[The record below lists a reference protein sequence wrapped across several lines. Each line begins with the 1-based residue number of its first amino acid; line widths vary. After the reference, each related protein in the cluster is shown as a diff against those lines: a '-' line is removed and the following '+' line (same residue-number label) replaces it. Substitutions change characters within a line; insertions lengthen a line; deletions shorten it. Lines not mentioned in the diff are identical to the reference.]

1 MPPPISIHG
10 RRLQLMSNGLSVDGR
25 MLGAGPTAM
34 GRGKTIYVDSAV
46 AGSDGSSPASALATL
61 DEAFAKCTAN
71 QGDVIIVMPNHA
83 ETITGAGGITH
94 DVAGVSVIGLGNYNQ
109 RPRFLMD
116 AGTAVTYL
124 VSAADAFISGLEFA
138 SGHSNVVTC
147 FNVTGVGCW
156 IDDCKFRNNTTN
168 EDFLTCIKAT
178 GADASANGL
187 KVTRCDWYTIDTDDS
202 AMISF
207 VGSAA
212 DVIIGGS
219 PEMGNR
225 MLSSSATAAQ
235 LITCATGKLLTNAD
249 IGYNRCINAMT
260 SGELFISNDGTTNT
274 GFIHNNFSGHADVTG
289 AHDPGWTTGGWRLFN
304 NLSASVDTLQGV
316 VVPAADVDL

>member
-1 MPPPISIHG
+1 M
-10 RRLQLMSNGLSVDGR
+10 
-25 MLGAGPTAM
+25 
-34 GRGKTIYVDSAV
+34 
-46 AGSDGSSPASALATL
+46 ATL
-61 DEAFAKCTAN
+61 HPLSNFPNGFRRGVSIGGLPLLNTYSGNVFWVNSQTGGNRGTRDKPYTTLDAAFGDCTAN
-71 QGDVIIVMPNHA
+71 QGDIIMVMPNHE

-124 VSAADAFISGLEFA
+124 ISAADAFVSNLEFA

-147 FNVTGVGCW
+147 FDVTAVGAH
-156 IDDCKFRNNTTN
+156 INACKFGNNTTN
-168 EDFLTCIKAT
+168 EDFLTCIKAS
-178 GADASANGL
+178 GADASAAGL
-187 KVTRCDWYTIDTDDS
+187 NVSDCEWYTTDTDDS

-212 DVIIGGS
+212 NVRI
-219 PEMGNR
+219 MRNK

-235 LITCATGKLLTNAD
+235 LITVATGKILTNAE
-249 IGYNRCINAMT
+249 IGWNMCINAMT

-274 GFIHNNFSGHADVTG
+274 GFVHNNYSGHADVTG

-304 NLSASVDTLQGV
+304 NLSTSVDTLQGV
-316 VVPAADVDL
+316 VVPGADVDL